1 MRVGYPDTMNRKEA
15 SPLKARYASSGD
27 QKDLEA
33 VSIDV
38 AEKDPAKQ
46 EERQE
51 RRAERK
57 DARTERRGARKASGD
72 KTAAGEQIEK
82 VGKGVAKVGKS
93 IGAGI
98 KKLFGG

>member
-15 SPLKARYASSGD
+15 SPLKARYVSSGD

-46 EERQE
+46 EERQDK
-51 RRAERK
+51 RAEK
-57 DARTERRGARKASGD
+57 KSNKKTSGGASG
-72 KTAAGEQIEK
+72 TN
-82 VGKGVAKVGKS
+82 KGSGAVKK